1 MRVLL
6 TAHIPTNEATTKA
19 FKEDPK
25 MVGDRIESYL
35 KQVRAEAA
43 YFGEDNGERTFY
55 IVVNLPSADM
65 IPSIAEP
72 LFIDLGAKVNIKP
85 IMSIEEVKSGLSK
98 VVLR

>member
-19 FKEDPK
+19 FKENPK
-25 MVGDRIESYL
+25 MVGEGIESYL
-35 KQVRAEAA
+35 KQVHAEAA

-65 IPSIAEP
+65 IPPIVEP
-72 LFIDLGAKVNIKP
+72 LFINLGAKVNVKP

-98 VVLR
+98 VVLQ